1 LLDIFESS
9 IFQILL
15 KSVQWEPNCSMQTDR
30 WTDSMMKLY
39 AFLWIIPLGITQKK
53 AYNIQNTANFLN
65 QE

>member
-30 WTDSMMKLY
+30 GTHNMIKLY
-39 AFLWIIPLGITQKK
+39 AFFWVIPCRITQKK
-53 AYNIQNTANFLN
+53 AHNIQNKAKV
-65 QE
+65 